1 METATDSTQPRAHSK
16 LGLAAFFLALP
27 PWALLCC
34 YLTYLYIDFTD
45 NLDLTDNIPRLF
57 GQFGPPEFY
66 VIAVLFCA
74 LLALLSLGLGIGSF
88 FQKGYRKVL
97 PILGVILTLV
107 NCLLWLLAF
116 YTFWVY
122 LSFGL

>member
-1 METATDSTQPRAHSK
+1 MEKITESSSPRTHSK
-16 LGLAAFFLALP
+16 LGLATFFLALL
-27 PWALLCC
+27 PWAFLCC
-34 YLTYLYIDFTD
+34 YLTYLYFDFTD
-45 NLDLTDNIPRLF
+45 NLDATDNIPRLF

-66 VIAVLFCA
+66 VIAILFSA

-97 PILGVILTLV
+97 PILGMILTLV
-107 NCLLWLLAF
+107 NCLLWILAF

-122 LSFGL
+122 VSFGL

>member
-1 METATDSTQPRAHSK
+1 MMETATEASQPKAHSK
-16 LGLAAFFLALP
+16 IGLAAFFLALI

-34 YLTYLYIDFTD
+34 YLMYLYLDFTD
-45 NLDLTDNIPRLF
+45 KVPRLF
-57 GQFGPPEFY
+57 PQFGPPDFY
-66 VIAVLFCA
+66 VIAILFSV
-74 LLALLSLGLGIGSF
+74 LLALVSFGLGIGSF

-97 PILGVILTLV
+97 PVIGVILTLI
-107 NCLLWLLAF
+107 NCLLWILAF